1 MQGGIL
7 WIRTIKCV
15 ALYRR
20 HILGIAIDIKEF
32 GAIRESI
39 IPYVR
44 HTIGD
49 SNRGQTRATRESKRP
64 YELHTIA
71 DSNRGQTR
79 ATRESTL
86 IYARDKIVLFYNFVI
101 YYLLCYSCTET
112 YSGIFSK

>member
-49 SNRGQTRATRESKRP
+49 SNRGQTRATRES
-64 YELHTIA
+64 
-71 DSNRGQTR
+71 
-79 ATRESTL
+79 TL